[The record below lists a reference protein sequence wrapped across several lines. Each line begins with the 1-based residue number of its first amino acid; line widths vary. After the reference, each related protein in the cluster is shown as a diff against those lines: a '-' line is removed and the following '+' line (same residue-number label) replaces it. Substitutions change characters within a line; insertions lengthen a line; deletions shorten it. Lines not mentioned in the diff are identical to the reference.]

1 MSADGDSLYVCAA
14 SSDVAVFDADGRFC
28 GRHAVHEQ
36 VPLTAI
42 EVMSGGAIMS
52 AADVTPGT
60 DMLYGFTPTLSLTG
74 QWVSRQQG
82 GFTAPMCRAIAAN
95 KSCGFFLDWYE
106 NVIYAYDPQAE
117 TTREVYTLKFDD
129 CVKNLGIT
137 DAMDFMMRQR
147 EADFVINWG
156 VTDSNL
162 VAFYIIHG
170 KPYVAV
176 IDMATGS
183 ITKQAQYVGYMPEM
197 FLARD
202 GESFIS
208 VITYENYD
216 FFKQNLPATIQLP
229 AFDAEHTNAI
239 LLTWKIKK

>member
-1 MSADGDSLYVCAA
+1 
-14 SSDVAVFDADGRFC
+14 
-28 GRHAVHEQ
+28 
-36 VPLTAI
+36 
-42 EVMSGGAIMS
+42 
-52 AADVTPGT
+52 
-60 DMLYGFTPTLSLTG
+60 
-74 QWVSRQQG
+74 
-82 GFTAPMCRAIAAN
+82 
-95 KSCGFFLDWYE
+95 
-106 NVIYAYDPQAE
+106 
-117 TTREVYTLKFDD
+117 
-129 CVKNLGIT
+129 
-137 DAMDFMMRQR
+137 MDFMMRQR